1 MSVKEISSSNPS
13 GSKHGPNVTAANR
26 KTSPVEIAATS
37 SNPERSALTIALNQ
51 ATSPKEENLTE
62 DQIIE
67 AARKFFG
74 ENGRLPTAKEKDK
87 NKDKE
92 VPGMLH
98 VTWSGIDRAARK
110 KGRTLFQILEPLR
123 NEFRIVSARDKENLT
138 EDQIIEAA
146 RKFYK
151 KYHRLPTADKKDKN
165 KEVPGMPDE
174 TWPGINAAGRY
185 GGRGLNKGRTLSK
198 ILKPLKKE
206 LYGLTEDK
214 IIKMAKE
221 FYKINGRWPTC
232 MDRGKGAVPG
242 MPHTTW
248 QNINRAGHDGKNGL
262 KKGRTLTEILKPLK
276 EKLDGIKLTR
286 KGIPKIFK
294 NANPNTVRK
303 TKNKNPSSN
312 KEVYS
317 SLSIDKSRNVNF
329 LKGEAFEQAVG
340 LLLLSKSPEERVIP
354 QYCIKVDPGNKYYG
368 MRADYKVG
376 EYYYEVKWG
385 GATDNINETAEKHK
399 KALGENQA
407 NYKMILLNA
416 NDGVRRH
423 KYDLFSKLNN
433 TVRTS
438 EQLTN
443 LVNYIEKLTD
453 DNNAL
458 ELEQLRD
465 YLYGLVMKAN
475 TLKSEKRL
483 DFIEKELS
491 DYFSALDKA
500 QYVSDHLY
508 SLYSP
513 LEAYFDYNGSLCRG
527 LITPKALIEEKPEG
541 YGLNCVFG
549 DFSFEDPKDL
559 DLAIK
564 LEMGYYK
571 DQNYAIEDLLEDKDR
586 KHYDKVI
593 FKLPDGADG
602 ITISYHS
609 DLNPKIWLKNP
620 DDVREIQN
628 FKFKEGDYKFAERYS
643 KFEFVLAS

>member
-13 GSKHGPNVTAANR
+13 GSKHGSNVTAADR
-26 KTSPVEIAATS
+26 KTSTVVRTAPS
-37 SNPERSALTIALNQ
+37 SNPERSAVTIAISQ

-62 DQIIE
+62 DQIRE
-67 AARKFFG
+67 AARKFN
-74 ENGRLPTAKEKDK
+74 EKYHRLPTAYEKDK

-92 VPGMLH
+92 VPGIRH
-98 VTWSGIDRAARK
+98 ATWSGINRAARK

-123 NEFRIVSARDKENLT
+123 KKLGIVSAKDKENLT
-138 EDQIIEAA
+138 EEKIIEAA
-146 RKFYK
+146 RKFYE
-151 KYHRLPTADKKDKN
+151 KYHRLPTSGIKDKN
-165 KEVPGMPDE
+165 KEVPGMLDE
-174 TWPGINAAGRY
+174 TWPAIHQAGRY
-185 GGRGLNKGRTLSK
+185 GLRGLKEGRTLSE

-221 FYKINGRWPTC
+221 FYKIHGSLPTQHS
-232 MDRGKGAVPG
+232 KEKVPG
-242 MPHTTW
+242 MPHATW
-248 QNINRAGHDGKNGL
+248 SAIDQAGYNGKNGL
-262 KKGRTLTEILKPLK
+262 KKGRTLSEILMPLK
-276 EKLDGIKLTR
+276 AKLDGIKLTR

-294 NANPNTVRK
+294 NANTVRRLK
-303 TKNKNPSSN
+303 TKNRSSN

-354 QYCIKVDPGNKYYG
+354 QYCIKVDPDNKYYG

-376 EYYYEVKWG
+376 KYYYEVKWG

-399 KALGENQA
+399 KALGENQV

-423 KYDLFSKLNN
+423 TYDLFSKLNN
-433 TVRTS
+433 TTVRTS
-438 EQLTN
+438 EQLTK
-443 LVNYIEKLTD
+443 LVDYIEKLTKD
-453 DNNAL
+453 KKAL

-513 LEAYFDYNGSLCRG
+513 LEAYFEYKGLLRRG

-541 YGLNCVFG
+541 YGYGLNYVFG

-564 LEMGYYK
+564 LEMGYYE

-593 FKLPDGADG
+593 FKLPDGR
-602 ITISYHS
+602 TISNHS
-609 DLNPKIWLKNP
+609 DLKPDILLKKP
-620 DDVREIQN
+620 DDVKGILD
-628 FKFKEGDYKFAERYS
+628 FEGDNYEFAERFS